1 MKTTHKTAL
10 MLLASLIALSACE
23 TTEGFGRDTSKLG
36 NNISGA
42 ADKNT
47 PRPSSTGN

>member
-1 MKTTHKTAL
+1 MKSSKITFV
-10 MLLASLIALSACE
+10 LLAALLALSACE
-23 TTEGFGRDTSKLG
+23 TTAGLGRDTSKLG
-36 NNISGA
+36 NDVTGS